1 MIVGALLTTLSSCE
15 KGFLETNPTD
25 QVSTDVLFSTTKN
38 AWTAVNGIHRLMY
51 NQIFGSQPQ
60 GGQSGIMSF
69 LPLIAIVVVFYF
81 FMIRPQMKKAKEQK
95 KYIEALKKGDK
106 ILTIGG
112 IYGKI
117 VEVREDATIIMEV
130 EDGTKL
136 KISKNAVSNDATA
149 TLNQN

>member
-1 MIVGALLTTLSSCE
+1 MNQLLIMMA
-15 KGFLETNPTD
+15 PP
-25 QVSTDVLFSTTKN
+25 
-38 AWTAVNGIHRLMY
+38 ANG
-51 NQIFGSQPQ
+51 Q
-60 GGQSGIMSF
+60 GGGIMSF

-117 VEVREDATIIMEV
+117 ADMKDDGTIIMEV
-130 EDGTKL
+130 EDGSKM
-136 KISKNAVSNDATA
+136 KISKNAISQDASS
-149 TLNQN
+149 TLNQQ